1 MKVKLLKKIREK
13 LNGSYRIMYYPYERI
28 YQVEEHLGIRRYD
41 DIWHV
46 CQIFSNRNKAIEY
59 YNNKLAEL
67 KSKIIKDYLSVK
79 YKPMQI
85 YP

>member
-1 MKVKLLKKIREK
+1 MKVKLLKKIRKK

-28 YQVEEHLGIRRYD
+28 YQVEEHLSIIRYD
-41 DIWHV
+41 DIWDV
-46 CQIFSNRNKAIEY
+46 CQIFSNRDKAIEY